1 MIFTQDKKKRKG
13 TTINVQ
19 MLGRNETVV
28 LHKPGR
34 FEYQRN
40 VFRYP
45 HNYVSCNLH

>member
-34 FEYQRN
+34 FEYQRKCTPISTQLR
-40 VFRYP
+40 F
-45 HNYVSCNLH
+45 L